1 MTLRFLFPFIACIIP
16 SLFRAPAFG
25 CSEQVPLFVTSVPS
39 GHFAGVSAPMPSLTE
54 ARRGAV
60 DDVVR
65 QVLGAIGVQYDH
77 QYVDMVSGSVRGR
90 GPERKVNDR
99 LTGIAHGVV
108 LGVDQNIVKSSWCR
122 DASNKWIYFVL
133 VRYPDRVVAEMRRLS
148 KGAKIVASVISDN
161 GCSVRL
167 KVTEVNNVSVVLSS
181 ADVTINRRN
190 RFAKTISFFVWK
202 VPSGSTRNVSLALDP
217 VRVCACSREVLLAF
231 DGCEKEFYDYLLGAK
246 VDRVAVLKG
255 HDELGRAVSVR
266 VPF

>member
-16 SLFRAPAFG
+16 GLFGAPTFG
-25 CSEQVPLFVTSVPS
+25 GSEQVPLFVTSVPS

-65 QVLGAIGVQYDH
+65 QVLCTIGAQYDH

-108 LGVDQNIVKSSWCR
+108 LGVEQNIVKSSWCR

-202 VPSGSTRNVSLALDP
+202 VPSGSTRNVSVAFDS
-217 VRVCACSREVLLAF
+217 VRVSGCSREVLLAF
-231 DGCEKEFYDYLLGAK
+231 DDCEKEFYDYLLGRNLSEWQCLK
-246 VDRVAVLKG
+246 VMTSLEG
-255 HDELGRAVSVR
+255 L
-266 VPF
+266 

>member
-16 SLFRAPAFG
+16 GLFGAPTFG
-25 CSEQVPLFVTSVPS
+25 GSEQVPLFVTSVPS

-108 LGVDQNIVKSSWCR
+108 LGVEQNIVKSSWCR

-133 VRYPDRVVAEMRRLS
+133 VRYPDRLIAEMRRLS
-148 KGAKIVASVISDN
+148 KGAKVVASVISDN

-181 ADVTINRRN
+181 ANVTVSKRN
-190 RFAKTISFFVWK
+190 RFSKAISFFVWK
-202 VPSGSTRNVSLALDP
+202 VPSGSTRNVSVALDP

-231 DGCEKEFYDYLLGAK
+231 DDCEKHIRDYLLGVK
-246 VDRVAVLKG
+246 LERLAVLKG

-266 VPF
+266 VPL

>member
-1 MTLRFLFPFIACIIP
+1 MTLRFLFSFIACIIP
-16 SLFRAPAFG
+16 VLFGAPTFG
-25 CSEQVPLFVTSVPS
+25 GSEQVPLFVTSVPS
-39 GHFAGVSAPMPSLTE
+39 GHFVGVSAPMPSLAE

-65 QVLGAIGVQYDH
+65 QVLGAIGAQYDH
-77 QYVDMVSGSVRGR
+77 QYVDMVSGSVRGN

-99 LTGIAHGVV
+99 LSGVAHGVV
-108 LGVDQNIVKSSWCR
+108 LGVEQNIVKSSWCR

-161 GCSVRL
+161 GCNVRL

-190 RFAKTISFFVWK
+190 RFAETISFFVWK
-202 VPSGSTRNVSLALDP
+202 VRSGSTRNVSLAFDP

-231 DGCEKEFYDYLLGAK
+231 DGCEKEFDDYLLGARFE
-246 VDRVAVLKG
+246 RVAVLKG
-255 HDELGRAVSVR
+255 HDERGRAVSVR